1 MCPPRKHQR
10 FISFAPVSRLDYQNS
25 TSKSKQTDPRES
37 LKSRI
42 IQGKLFTAGAAT
54 SRVGDATS
62 LAKRDNNRIT
72 LVRSCGNST
81 PWDDTYKRQCWMYRS
96 NFKREI
102 LFLYLFRKYFIKI
115 IFLMFLCLFT
125 IFLLFSFLIFFD
137 LLFDFSFFFVYD
149 LIFFCV
155 FYSFIFFKSFSHS
168 FFPLLFFLCLRLFT
182 CFNVFLNSSNTSQ

>member
-1 MCPPRKHQR
+1 MCPLRKHQR

-25 TSKSKQTDPRES
+25 TSKSKQTDPQES

-54 SRVGDATS
+54 SRGGDATS

-72 LVRSCGNST
+72 LIRSCGNST
-81 PWDDTYKRQCWMYRS
+81 PWDDTYKRQCRMYWS

-102 LFLYLFRKYFIKI
+102 LFYIFWGSILLKLYFF
-115 IFLMFLCLFT
+115 MFLCLFT
-125 IFLLFSFLIFFD
+125 IFLLFYFLICFD
-137 LLFDFSFFFVYD
+137 LLFAFFSFFLCTN

-168 FFPLLFFLCLRLFT
+168 FFPLLFFFVPAFIHLFQCLSKFT
-182 CFNVFLNSSNTSQ
+182 